1 MGDNGLL
8 QEFAAS
14 RSEAA
19 FAAVVRQHV
28 NLVFATAYR
37 QLGNHGLAE
46 EVTQSVFVALARRA
60 GSLGRHPT
68 VTGWLH
74 KATLLE
80 CRRVLRT
87 ELRRQRCE
95 QVAIAVGTVSAAGE
109 SVWASLVPLLD
120 DALLE
125 LNEKDRLAVLLRFL
139 EEKPLREVGEALGAS
154 EDAAQKRVARALIQM
169 TDFFRQRGFAVPALT
184 ASAPLFAAAMQAA
197 PAGLANTVVVAS
209 LAGATTSST
218 LTILSIMATSTKL
231 KIGAAAIAAIAI
243 VVTPVVLQQKA
254 ISRLSLENA
263 RLTQA
268 QEDNDRLQKE
278 NQILANL
285 KIDHDEMERLRRQ
298 NEELLRLR
306 WQLGVAKGVL
316 ADNTRQLEDA
326 RSQLN
331 ESLERAAKFGDTN
344 VITEV
349 EAAAIQHLSIVTKT
363 EMLRKTLQALIDVA
377 QTNQTGWQL
386 DATQLTPE
394 GEARLKALESAF
406 DFDVVY
412 RGPLNQLQDPGRTI
426 VIRQR
431 QAEQRTD
438 GTYTRIY
445 GFGDGHV
452 EIHKTPD
459 GNFEDWER
467 ERIVPVGR

>member
-1 MGDNGLL
+1 M
-8 QEFAAS
+8 
-14 RSEAA
+14 
-19 FAAVVRQHV
+19 
-28 NLVFATAYR
+28 
-37 QLGNHGLAE
+37 NHK
-46 EVTQSVFVALARRA
+46 V
-60 GSLGRHPT
+60 
-68 VTGWLH
+68 
-74 KATLLE
+74 
-80 CRRVLRT
+80 
-87 ELRRQRCE
+87 
-95 QVAIAVGTVSAAGE
+95 
-109 SVWASLVPLLD
+109 
-120 DALLE
+120 
-125 LNEKDRLAVLLRFL
+125 
-139 EEKPLREVGEALGAS
+139 
-154 EDAAQKRVARALIQM
+154 
-169 TDFFRQRGFAVPALT
+169 
-184 ASAPLFAAAMQAA
+184 
-197 PAGLANTVVVAS
+197 
-209 LAGATTSST
+209 
-218 LTILSIMATSTKL
+218 
-231 KIGAAAIAAIAI
+231 KIGAVSALIVAAVSIPIAWQGSTN
-243 VVTPVVLQQKA
+243 VRLRQQLQQLREEHVQVD
-254 ISRLSLENA
+254 RL
-263 RLTQA
+263 R
-268 QEDNDRLQKE
+268 EDNERLQKE

-306 WQLGVAKGVL
+306 GQLGVAKGVL